1 VITRRGLLGTL
12 LGGVGAAALIRPAR
26 AVTPVTLAI
35 SSSTLAYGGL
45 RIAQGAGLFPKN
57 QLEPR
62 IIVMD
67 SGNAAISAVLG
78 RSAEFSASGPGEV
91 LAAKVRGRDLVIV
104 QNIYRGLP
112 GSLVLSKAAVAKA
125 GIAADAPIAQRL
137 RALDKLSIA
146 EPSATSAYLHPYKA
160 ASEAV
165 GAKIKFVYMTQ
176 PAMVAALQAGAV
188 DGIVAAAPFSLAAVT
203 NGSGVL
209 WISGPKDELPEPV
222 RPTSS
227 ACLQTTAEYAKSN
240 PQVIAAMRQ
249 VAADLSDLIRDK
261 PDEALAIL
269 SKAYPSLDAA
279 AAKAAF
285 AENARNWSAP
295 KTTPED
301 IKREIEIQVS
311 SGALPGVA
319 AIDPASV
326 LWP

>member
-1 VITRRGLLGTL
+1 MINRRTALV
-12 LGGVGAAALIRPAR
+12 GGFWAGALMRQASAA
-26 AVTPVTLAI
+26 TPVTLAI
-35 SSSTLAYGGL
+35 SSNTLAYGGL
-45 RIAQGAGLFPKN
+45 RIAEGAGLFLKN
-57 QLEPR
+57 GLAPR
-62 IIVMD
+62 IVVMD

-91 LAAKVRGRDLVIV
+91 LAAKVRGRDLVIIL
-104 QNIYRGLP
+104 NIYRGLT
-112 GSLVLSKAAVAKA
+112 GSLVLSKASAAKTGVAP
-125 GIAADAPIAQRL
+125 DAPIEQRL
-137 RALDKLSIA
+137 RQLNGLSIA
-146 EPSATSAYLHPYKA
+146 QPSATSAYLHPYKA

-188 DGIVAAAPFSLAAVT
+188 DGIVAGAPFSLASIT

-227 ACLQTTAEYAKSN
+227 TCLQTTVEYAKSN
-240 PQVIAAMRQ
+240 PGVIAAMRG
-249 VAADLSDLIRDK
+249 VAADLAAFIRDK

-269 SKAYPSLDAA
+269 ARAFPSLDVPS
-279 AAKAAF
+279 AKAAF

-295 KTTPED
+295 KMTPDD

-311 SGALPGVA
+311 SGSLPGVA

-326 LWP
+326 LLP